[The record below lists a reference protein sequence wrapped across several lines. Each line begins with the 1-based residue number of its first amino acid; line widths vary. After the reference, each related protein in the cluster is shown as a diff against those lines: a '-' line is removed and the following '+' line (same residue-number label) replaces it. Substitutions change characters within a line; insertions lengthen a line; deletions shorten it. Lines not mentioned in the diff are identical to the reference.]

1 MDGPSCLLFFR
12 GVRSYNNRTR
22 RTKSDH
28 PVGSPSHEHLKRGLS
43 LSFSMKSLKSSEVTA
58 QPPKGE
64 VGGPLSESRQTRPS
78 GLPEDQISRS
88 SGSSSATNVG
98 WKGCTPANANLA
110 SQACCTKTEKAGSKA
125 HVFWSATQIR
135 TLSKTSG
142 IQEPRALRKATY
154 GCTESTT

>member
-1 MDGPSCLLFFR
+1 MYRSVTIELCQIHAMYLAQPQKAQAWLAYAERSEIAAASGGSFE
-12 GVRSYNNRTR
+12 VRS
-22 RTKSDH
+22 
-28 PVGSPSHEHLKRGLS
+28 P
-43 LSFSMKSLKSSEVTA
+43 
-58 QPPKGE
+58 
-64 VGGPLSESRQTRPS
+64 GPAEAKTRPRCPRKEQKGRKPKCS
-78 GLPEDQISRS
+78 LLAMLP
-88 SGSSSATNVG
+88 AVG